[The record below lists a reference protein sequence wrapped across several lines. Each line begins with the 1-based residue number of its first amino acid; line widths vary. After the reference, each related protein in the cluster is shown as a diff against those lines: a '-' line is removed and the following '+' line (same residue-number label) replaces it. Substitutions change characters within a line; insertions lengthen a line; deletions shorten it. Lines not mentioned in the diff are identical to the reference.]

1 MTFKRG
7 DLVKIGNR
15 RFIVVSEDTARSR
28 VVVKDDEGEQMAV
41 PTRRVKHA

>member
-15 RFIVVSEDTARSR
+15 RFVVVSVDVTRGL
-28 VVVKDDEGEQMAV
+28 VVVRDDEGEQMTV
-41 PTRRVKHA
+41 PARRVRHA